1 MSEFQAYLQD
11 LLTIDCELQTN
22 LQQLSLIKSR
32 ESLEQ
37 KSNEIKRSIRQFK
50 EKLSEIKDFCDTIQ
64 STSTSIGGGLL
75 PDGLV
80 NRITNR
86 NKISS
91 NTSSSLNSTS
101 SLLSSSPS
109 SSLSS
114 VLSSPK
120 DLYINELQIQREH
133 LTSVEARFRNAY
145 LVAQVNIDQMERA
158 KLMEDYDDGSEM
170 DSKKIEAKKA
180 NINNQMLLKQS
191 NEMTNKL
198 NEINRQLK
206 WTETQTSD
214 IIPVLETSSKSLRN
228 VQQEFGLMRTSIND
242 GKRLLIRLSRREFT
256 DKLLTVLCLCFFFTV
271 VFYIVWKR
279 LF

>member
-1 MSEFQAYLQD
+1 
-11 LLTIDCELQTN
+11 
-22 LQQLSLIKSR
+22 
-32 ESLEQ
+32 
-37 KSNEIKRSIRQFK
+37 
-50 EKLSEIKDFCDTIQ
+50 
-64 STSTSIGGGLL
+64 
-75 PDGLV
+75 
-80 NRITNR
+80 
-86 NKISS
+86 
-91 NTSSSLNSTS
+91 
-101 SLLSSSPS
+101 
-109 SSLSS
+109 
-114 VLSSPK
+114 
-120 DLYINELQIQREH
+120 
-133 LTSVEARFRNAY
+133 
-145 LVAQVNIDQMERA
+145 MERA